1 MVYGETLTAYTEIG
15 KMSTDFINWKSDE
28 QAKIDK
34 DMKNFKQEIWT
45 GLYRKNLLKW
55 YHLDV
60 NRNRTNVTTEER
72 DKAVRYWIWN
82 EYNL

>member
-1 MVYGETLTAYTEIG
+1 
-15 KMSTDFINWKSDE
+15 MSTDFINWKSDE

-34 DMKNFKQEIWT
+34 DMKYFKQEIWT

-55 YHLDV
+55 YHFND
-60 NRNRTNVTTEER
+60 NINRTNVTTEER

-82 EYNL
+82 EL

>member
-1 MVYGETLTAYTEIG
+1 MVYGEISTVYMEIG
-15 KMSTDFINWKSDE
+15 KMSTNFINWKSDE

-34 DMKNFKQEIWT
+34 DMKYFKQEIWT

-60 NRNRTNVTTEER
+60 NRNRTNITTEER